1 MVFVFSVTEKNNKY
15 KLLDENI
22 NSKIELIKVHN
33 DDCEMSQ
40 PVINNNID
48 HETIDK
54 DENKVPSKKPR
65 KKKLTKK
72 NKEFVD
78 YLIGKNV
85 TGSGFK
91 TIPPYTE
98 NNKIFL

>member
-1 MVFVFSVTEKNNKY
+1 MTEMNNKY

-22 NSKIELIKVHN
+22 NNKIELIKVYDDKSHEETNLSIN
-33 DDCEMSQ
+33 DNEIIVKS
-40 PVINNNID
+40 N
-48 HETIDK
+48 K
-54 DENKVPSKKPR
+54 DENKVSLKKPR

-78 YLIGKNV
+78 YLVGKNV

-98 NNKIFL
+98 DNINSK